1 MAAEAAALAE
11 REAVIASE
19 AKRCAD
25 EELCGG
31 DRQETAANP
40 DPVDD
45 DKENEDEHA
54 VAEALPIGMD
64 LSISNAV
71 GLWLILLI
79 FAILVLPLVGMD
91 Y

>member
-54 VAEALPIGMD
+54 VAEAYPISMD
-64 LSISNAV
+64 LSNSV

-79 FAILVLPLVGMD
+79 FAILVLPPVGMD
-91 Y
+91 F